1 MATDTIPTQPLTDNS
16 PMPFGKHRGTAMIN
30 VPAPYL
36 LWLYNSC
43 CDHAGVKQYITENL
57 DALNKEAGHTKR

>member
-1 MATDTIPTQPLTDNS
+1 
-16 PMPFGKHRGTAMIN
+16 MPFGKHRGKAMVD

-43 CDHAGVKQYITENL
+43 CDHEGVRKYITENL
-57 DALNKEAGHTKR
+57 DGLNKEAGHTKR

>member
-1 MATDTIPTQPLTDNS
+1 
-16 PMPFGKHRGTAMIN
+16 MPFGKHRGKAMID

-43 CDHAGVKQYITENL
+43 CDHAGVKQYITDNL